1 MTIQNRPGKKIKIKN
16 FSGMSLVEALVAT
29 VVVGVGLVTVL
40 QLAAFVTRS
49 VDSSIEKNK
58 VNYLSEMMMEDML
71 SDKTY
76 LVSYQK
82 TLICGITPPPTQNLY
97 DLRINQWQNNF
108 KNSLDGG
115 LSAQDTRCTNLD
127 TKEVVF
133 LSQVSGTK
141 IKFTSNNGKIERYLG
156 AIIK

>member
-82 TLICGITPPPTQNLY
+82 TLTCGITAPPTQNLY

-115 LSAQDTRCTNLD
+115 LAAQDTRCTNLD
-127 TKEVVF
+127 SKQVVF
-133 LSQVSGTK
+133 LSQVSGAK
-141 IKFTSNNGKIERYLG
+141 IKFISNNGKLERYLG

>member
-1 MTIQNRPGKKIKIKN
+1 
-16 FSGMSLVEALVAT
+16 
-29 VVVGVGLVTVL
+29 
-40 QLAAFVTRS
+40 
-49 VDSSIEKNK
+49 
-58 VNYLSEMMMEDML
+58 MMEDML

>member
-82 TLICGITPPPTQNLY
+82 TLNCGITPPQTQNLY
-97 DLRINQWQNNF
+97 DLRINQWQNSF

-115 LSAQDTRCTNLD
+115 LAAQDTRCTNLD
-127 TKEVVF
+127 TKQVVF

-141 IKFTSNNGKIERYLG
+141 IKFISDNGKIERYLG

>member
-82 TLICGITPPPTQNLY
+82 TLTCGITPPPTQNLY

-108 KNSLDGG
+108 KNNLDGG
-115 LSAQDTRCTNLD
+115 LAAQDTRCTNLD
-127 TKEVVF
+127 TKQVIF
-133 LSQVSGTK
+133 LSQVGGTK
-141 IKFTSNNGKIERYLG
+141 IKFISDNGKIERYLG